1 VIVGLDYEEEI
12 MSGRID
18 PRADDGYAVRIKGRQ
33 QGTKRCSHRLRVVRR
48 TGVLIMVVVNVEE
61 HYRSVDQCER

>member
-1 VIVGLDYEEEI
+1 
-12 MSGRID
+12 
-18 PRADDGYAVRIKGRQ
+18 
-33 QGTKRCSHRLRVVRR
+33 VRR